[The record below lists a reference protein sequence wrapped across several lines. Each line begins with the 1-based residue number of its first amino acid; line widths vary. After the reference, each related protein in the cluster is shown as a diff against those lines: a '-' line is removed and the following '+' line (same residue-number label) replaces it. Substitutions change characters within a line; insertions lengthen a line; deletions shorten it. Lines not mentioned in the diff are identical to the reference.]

1 MSNLV
6 RASRELFSRT
16 PDETFDSFDQLSQY
30 CSTLQEHS
38 IDRWEPPESVTPA
51 ILDNGQLGLSVGSS
65 GQFQLNDWSF
75 GQLCGLARVDRLT
88 LNRLRI
94 ETAVQALSETLPRG
108 RKPLQVLTT
117 DDRVRSVHGA
127 SYTRLYNSELLD
139 MVRHRAGDF
148 VPPQKGFNGAT
159 GLYAGEQDMFCF
171 LIDPTGWVEIGGES
185 FAPGFFIW
193 NSEVGRRT
201 VGIETFWF
209 QSICSNH
216 IVWDAMEV
224 TTFSRKHTANVHDAL
239 PEITG
244 LLDQLVKSRDQRRD
258 AFVRQMTAAQTTV
271 LGDDREATLK
281 ALTGKGIPQNSI
293 REALNMV
300 TANESRFTVFALVDA
315 LTRISGRIRHAGD
328 RAEMDARIGRLL
340 TLAV

>member
-1 MSNLV
+1 
-6 RASRELFSRT
+6 
-16 PDETFDSFDQLSQY
+16 
-30 CSTLQEHS
+30 
-38 IDRWEPPESVTPA
+38 
-51 ILDNGQLGLSVGSS
+51 
-65 GQFQLNDWSF
+65 
-75 GQLCGLARVDRLT
+75 
-88 LNRLRI
+88 
-94 ETAVQALSETLPRG
+94 
-108 RKPLQVLTT
+108 
-117 DDRVRSVHGA
+117 
-127 SYTRLYNSELLD
+127 
-139 MVRHRAGDF
+139 
-148 VPPQKGFNGAT
+148 
-159 GLYAGEQDMFCF
+159 MFCF

-224 TTFSRKHTANVHDAL
+224 TTFSRKHTTNVHDAL
-239 PEITG
+239 PEITS
-244 LLDQLVKSRDQRRD
+244 LLDQLVNSRDQRRD

-300 TANESRFTVFALVDA
+300 TASGSRFTVFALVDA

-328 RAEMDARIGRLL
+328 RAEMDSRIGRLL
-340 TLAV
+340 ALAA